1 MTQNYLSADAKSER
15 AAILAKYA
23 PQEIFDAEAE
33 MNAEVTD
40 PAVTTANGV
49 TENPPLTSK
58 VTEVTA
64 VTHFQGMEGEDV
76 LNALHAFLSRFIAYP
91 SPEAADAHALW
102 IVHAHVVEQFENTPR
117 IAFLS
122 PEPGSGKSR
131 CMELTESLTPRAIL
145 SVNATPAYIF
155 RKISDEAGLPTL
167 LIDECDAIFKGS
179 KNDSSEELRG
189 LLNSGYRKGATA
201 GRITIKGNEMIAQ
214 EWPSFAA
221 TALAGLNTLPET
233 IMTRSVVVR
242 MKKRRKDQHV
252 EAYRRR
258 RVGPDAD
265 MLRERIAQWADTIR
279 PYIGGRWP
287 ELPAT
292 IQDRDADVWEPLI
305 AIADEAGGPWPERA
319 RAAAL
324 ALLEAAKDRETSLG
338 VQLLSDIRDTFTED
352 RITTVDLL
360 ERLIN
365 LDEAPWASLKGEEL
379 TARYMAFLLSRYEI
393 APKTMKIG
401 ARSYKGYRRA
411 WFEDAWSR
419 YLPER
424 TPASPLP

>member
-40 PAVTTANGV
+40 PAVTAPNGV

-145 SVNATPAYIF
+145 SVNA
-155 RKISDEAGLPTL
+155 R
-167 LIDECDAIFKGS
+167 
-179 KNDSSEELRG
+179 SEE
-189 LLNSGYRKGATA
+189 
-201 GRITIKGNEMIAQ
+201 
-214 EWPSFAA
+214 
-221 TALAGLNTLPET
+221 
-233 IMTRSVVVR
+233 
-242 MKKRRKDQHV
+242 H
-252 EAYRRR
+252 
-258 RVGPDAD
+258 
-265 MLRERIAQWADTIR
+265 
-279 PYIGGRWP
+279 
-287 ELPAT
+287 
-292 IQDRDADVWEPLI
+292 
-305 AIADEAGGPWPERA
+305 
-319 RAAAL
+319 
-324 ALLEAAKDRETSLG
+324 TS
-338 VQLLSDIRDTFTED
+338 
-352 RITTVDLL
+352 
-360 ERLIN
+360 
-365 LDEAPWASLKGEEL
+365 
-379 TARYMAFLLSRYEI
+379 
-393 APKTMKIG
+393 
-401 ARSYKGYRRA
+401 
-411 WFEDAWSR
+411 
-419 YLPER
+419 
-424 TPASPLP
+424 TPVT